1 MRTRTHFW
9 NTFMLRG
16 QYKCIVMVQY
26 KGKEEDIY
34 IAPNSFEKT
43 FEDLNIASGGQ
54 ITLVELRNY
63 KSDGESD
70 LDGDEGAFTED
81 MKVLQDGP
89 SI

>member
-1 MRTRTHFW
+1 
-9 NTFMLRG
+9 MLRG
-16 QYKCIVMVQY
+16 QYKCIVLVQY

-70 LDGDEGAFTED
+70 LDGDEGGEEENEE
-81 MKVLQDGP
+81 MEEELEEELVQNHW
-89 SI
+89 